1 MVYDIK
7 TVPEDTPIWCTGFR
21 FDDTKAGIKCEP
33 VFGTFEERSCYSKF
47 HTLSNKTRSKTF
59 SDGAN
64 PDCYRF
70 ADTYEEAATE
80 YNGMIFAAKYELIK
94 KQEYLEQCLLADKNG
109 SVYNRVSMQ

>member
-7 TVPEDTPIWCTGFR
+7 TVPEDTPLWCAGFR

-59 SDGAN
+59 SVGQ
-64 PDCYRF
+64 
-70 ADTYEEAATE
+70 
-80 YNGMIFAAKYELIK
+80 ILIVIVSQTLMK
-94 KQEYLEQCLLADKNG
+94 KRQLNIM
-109 SVYNRVSMQ
+109 V